1 MIRRIGFWTLLIAS
15 ALWAQGCAHVDVPQ
29 QKTIQQQL
37 IGTWSC
43 RTEILSIS
51 MKSLMQ
57 FTETQLFAKHR
68 IVFSSLKNTMIGQVA
83 NYTILNDKL
92 PIISYEV
99 TEEYRLDSKTPL
111 DIPQSK
117 RYYTAE
123 INQLSDTSLTLQFTK
138 MAGDERQVYP
148 ITQCQKIHSK

>member
-1 MIRRIGFWTLLIAS
+1 
-15 ALWAQGCAHVDVPQ
+15 
-29 QKTIQQQL
+29 
-37 IGTWSC
+37 
-43 RTEILSIS
+43 
-51 MKSLMQ
+51 
-57 FTETQLFAKHR
+57 
-68 IVFSSLKNTMIGQVA
+68 MIGQVA

-148 ITQCQKIHSK
+148 ITQCQKIHSKYL